1 MRHVEFDPRRTGSPG
16 HASAWPA
23 VLAAV
28 VALAALFAPSLQAQA
43 QQTGRIVGRVTDSQS
58 GAPISEAQVFIP
70 GTGLGGLTR
79 TNGAFVILEVPAG
92 PKELRAERIG
102 LAPVSQQITVVAGQA
117 LEVNIQMTTQALG
130 LDEIVVTGT
139 AGAARR
145 REVGNTI
152 SQINVAQNA
161 NKPSASVELLQAA
174 APGISVTR
182 TDGNLGGGYNIRLRG
197 NKSVSMTNSPI
208 IYIDGVRMQSKPFPV
223 GNSSVA
229 RQANGGSANIEANPL
244 NNINPADIERIEVIK
259 GSAATTLYGTEASA
273 GVIQVFT
280 KKGASGK
287 PVWNVEIAQSL
298 NKSIKYGPNW
308 AGITGGDGPDGY
320 EYLRMDPYL
329 RTGRV
334 GDYSASVR
342 GGGQAL
348 QYFMSAATEEGF
360 GVLPNDSISKITG
373 RGNYTFSPSSVV
385 QIQWN
390 NAYALQKQRNSPVG
404 GNVYGVQL
412 NVYRGYVN
420 YFNSDK
426 PDTVNLLF
434 TQDLRNQIER
444 FTTGSTVTYSPLS
457 NLTNRL
463 TLGYDFSNQE
473 TRNILPFGFIFFP
486 QGQVWNDTWQNRILT
501 LDYVGTYS
509 FDITSA
515 IKSSFSWG
523 GQTLGEETR
532 RLTGYGENFPGAA
545 DPTVNSS
552 ATRIAEEERSKIW
565 NAGFFVQDLFSI
577 KDRYFITLGMRVD
590 GNSAFGS
597 GFGLQMYPKASL
609 SWVASDEGFWGDG
622 WGALKVRAA
631 YGQSGRAPGAFD
643 AVRTWESQGWGT
655 APALLPRNLGNADIG
670 PEVTAETEVGFDAEW
685 FDGRLSSALTY
696 YRQITSDAL
705 FNVSAIPTNG
715 FSQAQRMNVGKLEN
729 NGLEVAINTAP
740 IRGASFGW
748 DLGVNVSTNHSK
760 VLDMG
765 GIAPFSTGGA
775 WVEEGYAVGALRSDY
790 MRNGEAVAKTATGA
804 IATTIPACESAAWKA
819 LPDFANQPCT
829 EAFHIYGPTQPTLTV
844 SPTTTLR
851 LPAGVS
857 LSATGEYRGGHYM
870 SDGVTSGGVTRSAWM
885 PTCWPYYV
893 KPYEGKSNDFKGFI
907 NGESLA
913 LKDDTP
919 ARWRGACTPALSKGG
934 YTAALA
940 DYFVLRSVS
949 ALVPLDFV
957 TPDRI
962 SSAMLT
968 LSMNNAWRWLNDE
981 WIVMDP
987 DMATADGLVNGTNTR
1002 TAPVWNVNASLRL
1015 QF

>member
-1 MRHVEFDPRRTGSPG
+1 MRHHRSGSISTGSSVR
-16 HASAWPA
+16 ASVRSTILA
-23 VLAAV
+23 VAV
-28 VALAALFAPSLQAQA
+28 VFGFAASSAEA
-43 QQTGRIVGRVTDSQS
+43 QQTGRIVGKVTDAQS
-58 GAPISEAQVFIP
+58 GAPVAEAQVFIP

-79 TNGAFVILEVPAG
+79 TNGAYVILEVPAG
-92 PKELRAERIG
+92 PKEIRVERIG
-102 LAPVSQQITVVAGQA
+102 LAPVTQQVTVVAGQA

-152 SQINVAQNA
+152 AQINVAQVA
-161 NKPSASVELLQAA
+161 NKPTASVELLQAA
-174 APGISVTR
+174 APGVQVTR

-287 PVWNVEIAQSL
+287 PVWNVEASRSL
-298 NKSIKYGPNW
+298 SKSIKYGVN
-308 AGITGGDGPDGY
+308 GY
-320 EYLRMDPYL
+320 DYLRMDPYL
-329 RTGRV
+329 RSGQV

-348 QYFMSAATEEGF
+348 QYFASAAAQEGY
-360 GVLPNDSISKITG
+360 GVLPNDSIAKVTG
-373 RGNYTFSPSSVV
+373 RGNFTFSPTPKL
-385 QIQWN
+385 QLQWN
-390 NAYALQKQRNSPVG
+390 SAYALQKQRNSPVG
-404 GNVYGVQL
+404 GNVYGIQL

-420 YFNSDK
+420 YFNTDD
-426 PDTVNLLF
+426 PTIVNQLF
-434 TQDLRNQIER
+434 TQELRNQIER
-444 FTTGSTVTYSPLS
+444 FTTGSTMTYSPLA

-473 TRNILPFGFIFFP
+473 TRNILPFGFYFFP

-545 DPTVNSS
+545 DPTVNSA

-565 NAGFFVQDLFSI
+565 NAGFFVQDLFAL
-577 KDRYFITLGMRVD
+577 KDRYFVTLGLRVD

-609 SWVASDEGFWGDG
+609 SWVVSDEGFWGEG
-622 WGALKVRAA
+622 WGGLKLRAA

-643 AVRTWESQGWGT
+643 AVRTWESQGWG
-655 APALLPRNLGNADIG
+655 ASPALLPRNLGNADIG
-670 PEVTAETEVGFDAEW
+670 PEVTAEIEGGFDVDW
-685 FDGRLSSALTY
+685 FDSRLSAAVTY
-696 YRQITSDAL
+696 YDQTTTDAL
-705 FNVSAIPTNG
+705 FNVAPIPTNG
-715 FSQAQRMNVGKLEN
+715 FSQAQRYNIGELN
-729 NGLEVAINTAP
+729 NSGLEVALNGAP

-748 DLGVNVSTNHSK
+748 DVGVNVSTNHSK
-760 VLDMG
+760 VIDLG
-765 GIAPFSTGGA
+765 GIPPFLTSGA
-775 WVEEGYAVGALRSDY
+775 WVETGYPVGALRSDFV
-790 MRNGEAVAKTATGA
+790 RNGDKVAMTAAGAV
-804 IATTIPACESAAWKA
+804 ATTIPACESTAWKA
-819 LPDFANQPCT
+819 LPDFASRPCT
-829 EAFHIYGPTQPTLTV
+829 ENNHIYGPTQPTLTV
-844 SPTTTLR
+844 APTTTFR
-851 LPAGVS
+851 LPAGIS
-857 LSATGEYRGGHYM
+857 LSATGEYRGGHFM
-870 SDGVTSGGVTRSAWM
+870 SDGVTGGGVSRSAWM

-893 KPYEGKSNDFKGFI
+893 NPYEGSSNGYKGPAA
-907 NGESLA
+907 NQTLA
-913 LKDDTP
+913 LKPDTP
-919 ARWRGACTPALSKGG
+919 ARWRAACTPALSKAG
-934 YTAALA
+934 YTAAKA

-949 ALVPLDFV
+949 TQVPLDFI
-957 TPDRI
+957 TPDRV

-968 LSMNNAWRWLNDE
+968 VSLNNAWRWKNKE
-981 WIVMDP
+981 WVVMDP